1 MNERN
6 ERNRNRSTPTREDIL
21 IGRITDG
28 EASSND
34 WAEIE
39 SIAES
44 DPGVWHR
51 LASSQRTHAR
61 MESAVEDAIA
71 IAELIDAP
79 DMRRV
84 GRPVIARIRE
94 YGGWALAAG
103 LALALG
109 VTMLDPGGS
118 DRSGEQRVAED
129 TANQN
134 RTGQTTPFGDLQAG
148 GFSNASDMNNPGGLM
163 VSNDRRGGD
172 PRASYDRYLIDGY
185 QKGYV
190 LRELTPALQEVRAL
204 PGGGYELIITRGH
217 VERRKVTD
225 LSTYRVL
232 EDEWGNDH
240 LVPDE
245 EGTRAIPVRQMY

>member
-1 MNERN
+1 MNNRN
-6 ERNRNRSTPTREDIL
+6 ERSGNAPTREDIL

-28 EASSND
+28 EASPND

-71 IAELIDAP
+71 IAELVDAP

-84 GRPVIARIRE
+84 GRPVVAQIRS

-109 VTMLDPGGS
+109 VTL
-118 DRSGEQRVAED
+118 
-129 TANQN
+129 
-134 RTGQTTPFGDLQAG
+134 L
-148 GFSNASDMNNPGGLM
+148 NPGGASVGGQGLVRNGPDQNAGGVTIPYQDLQSGGFGSASGLGDAGGLVM
-163 VSNDRRGGD
+163 TNNRRETD
-172 PRASYDRYLIDGY
+172 PRESYDRYLIDGY

-190 LRELTPALQEVRAL
+190 LRELTPALHEVRAL
-204 PGGGYELIITRGH
+204 PEGGYELIITRGH

-232 EDEWGNDH
+232 EDEWGNGH
-240 LVPDE
+240 LVPDD

>member
-1 MNERN
+1 MNERH
-6 ERNRNRSTPTREDIL
+6 ERNSNTPTREDIL

-28 EASSND
+28 EASPND

-94 YGGWALAAG
+94 YSGWALAAG

-109 VTMLDPGGS
+109 VTL
-118 DRSGEQRVAED
+118 
-129 TANQN
+129 
-134 RTGQTTPFGDLQAG
+134 L
-148 GFSNASDMNNPGGLM
+148 NPGATRGDACPSAARG
-163 VSNDRRGGD
+163 VGGD
-172 PRASYDRYLIDGY
+172 PVPGWTARVRRAPEHGGLVGAGDLLASGN
-185 QKGYV
+185 
-190 LRELTPALQEVRAL
+190 ARAR
-204 PGGGYELIITRGH
+204 PIRARCT
-217 VERRKVTD
+217 T
-225 LSTYRVL
+225 
-232 EDEWGNDH
+232 
-240 LVPDE
+240 
-245 EGTRAIPVRQMY
+245 GTC